1 MKTCKLSLLLGTLI
15 VNIALWLTYILLR
28 VDSGD
33 FGSFPPHLQLYS
45 LVCFGVSYAC
55 NLAFLAVMLQ
65 KKTIPDQTYYVALS
79 CVLLYYILQLGFIP
93 SVRATTRRRAS
104 KWIVRSLLLL
114 CVLPV
119 SILAGIGVESKDW
132 TLSVLGLIVVLH
144 VCLNDA
150 ILYGFLF

>member
-1 MKTCKLSLLLGTLI
+1 MRNCKLSLLLGSLV
-15 VNIALWLTYILLR
+15 VNFALWLTYALLR
-28 VDSGD
+28 VDSRD
-33 FGSFPPHLQLYS
+33 FGSFPPPLQRYS
-45 LVCFGVSYAC
+45 LVCAAGSYAC
-55 NLAFLAVMLQ
+55 NLAFLAVMLRTE
-65 KKTIPDQTYYVALS
+65 TIPDQTYYVALA
-79 CVLLYYILQLGFIP
+79 CVLLHYLLQIGFIP
-93 SVRATTRRRAS
+93 SVRATTRRGGS

-119 SILAGIGVESKDW
+119 SILAGIGVESSDW